1 MPGSPFFS
9 GDPAFTRGSGGVG
22 SSKVPPHS
30 LEAERSVLGVI
41 LLKNDAIFEVQE
53 QGLEARDFYL
63 SAHQKIFEVLT
74 ALARK
79 GEPLD
84 LLTLTN
90 GLRDRQWFDEI
101 GGTAALTALLDD
113 TFAVSNVGYYAQIV
127 RTKAQLRRMI
137 GTCTD
142 IVEEAY
148 APVEDLESF
157 LDDVERRVFDV
168 SDTQAN
174 KTFANMNE
182 LLVDAM
188 KRIEE
193 LAQRKA
199 DVTGVETGF
208 KDFDRITT
216 GLHPG
221 QIIIVAARPG
231 MGKTSWFLSAL
242 QHAAIKNKKTVALF
256 SLEMSAQEIMFKLLS
271 GHARISSRSLKLG
284 RLMDRDWQRL
294 AQAADEMNKS
304 SIHIDDSGTLTVLD
318 IRARCRRLLARE
330 KKLDLVVVDYL
341 QLMRGSKASQK
352 GDGSREREISEI
364 SRGLKEL
371 AKELKVPI
379 IVLSQLNRGVESRQD
394 KRPMLSDLRESGAI
408 EQDADMVVFIHREDY
423 YNRDKENPPNPETKG
438 VAEIILAKNRA
449 GETDTVKLGWIGEFT
464 LFVNLG
470 DEPQGAQAYPAR
482 SPERGA
488 PSF

>member
-1 MPGSPFFS
+1 MPGSPFVS
-9 GDPAFTRGSGGVG
+9 GDLPLTRGSGGAG

-63 SAHQKIFEVLT
+63 SSHQKIFEVLT

-79 GEPLD
+79 GEALD

-90 GLRDRQWFDEI
+90 ALRDRQCFEEV
-101 GGTAALTALLDD
+101 GGTAALTSLLDD
-113 TFAVSNVGYYAQIV
+113 TFAVSNVGHYAAIV
-127 RTKAQLRRMI
+127 RSKAQLRRLI

-142 IVEEAY
+142 IVEESFG
-148 APVEDLESF
+148 PVEELESF
-157 LDDVERRVFDV
+157 LDDAERRIFEV
-168 SDTQAN
+168 SDTKSS
-174 KTFANMNE
+174 KTFASMNE

-199 DVTGVETGF
+199 EVTGVETGF
-208 KDFDRITT
+208 RDFDRITT

-231 MGKTSWFLSAL
+231 MGKTSWFISAL
-242 QHAAIKNKKTVALF
+242 QHAAIKNRKTVALF

-271 GHARISSRSLKLG
+271 GHARINSRSLKLG

-304 SIHIDDSGTLTVLD
+304 SIHIDDSGTLSVMD

-330 KKLDLVVVDYL
+330 RKLDLVVVDYL
-341 QLMRGSKASQK
+341 QLMKGSKASQK
-352 GDGSREREISEI
+352 GDSSREREISEI

-423 YNRDKENPPNPETKG
+423 YNRDKDNPPNPETKG

-449 GETDTVKLGWIGEFT
+449 GETDTVRLGWIGEYT
-464 LFVNLG
+464 LFVNLT
-470 DEPQGAQAYPAR
+470 DDVA
-482 SPERGA
+482 GA
-488 PSF
+488 PIQPGRPVEKGGPSF

>member
-1 MPGSPFFS
+1 MS
-9 GDPAFTRGSGGVG
+9 GLPYGPSVPAASRGSGGAG

-53 QGLEARDFYL
+53 HGLEARDFYV
-63 SAHQKIFEVLT
+63 SAHQKIYDVLS

-84 LLTLTN
+84 LLSLTN
-90 GLRDRQWFDEI
+90 ALRDRQWFEEV
-101 GGTAALTALLDD
+101 GGTSALTALLDD
-113 TFAVSNVGYYAQIV
+113 TFAVSNVAHYAQIV
-127 RTKAQLRRMI
+127 RSKAQLRRMI
-137 GTCTD
+137 ETCTD
-142 IVEEAY
+142 IVEESFG
-148 APVEDLESF
+148 PVEDLESF
-157 LDDVERRVFDV
+157 LDDVERRVFEV

-174 KTFANMNE
+174 KTFASMNE
-182 LLVDAM
+182 LLVQAM
-188 KRIEE
+188 TRIEE

-208 KDFDRITT
+208 RDFDRLTT

-221 QIIIVAARPG
+221 QIVIVAARPG

-242 QHAAIKNKKTVALF
+242 QHAAIKSKKSVALF
-256 SLEMSAQEIMFKLLS
+256 SLEMSAQEILFKLLS
-271 GHARISSRSLKLG
+271 GHARINSRSLKLG

-294 AQAADEMNKS
+294 AQAADELNKS
-304 SIHIDDSGTLTVLD
+304 SIHIDDSGTLSVLD

-330 KKLDLVVVDYL
+330 KKLDLIVVDYL

-352 GDGSREREISEI
+352 GDSSREREISEI

-408 EQDADMVVFIHREDY
+408 EQDADLVVFIHREDY

-438 VAEIILAKNRA
+438 VAEIIVAKNRA
-449 GETDTVKLGWIGEFT
+449 GETDTVRLGWIGEFT
-464 LFVNLG
+464 LFVNLS
-470 DEPQGAQAYPAR
+470 DDPQGAPVYPGR
-482 SPERGA
+482 PVDKNG
-488 PSF
+488 PNF